1 MTWLALGPDEW
12 TRRYIAGLPLF
23 VAALFVV
30 VLALLRPRGG

>member
-1 MTWLALGPDEW
+1 MTWLEEGPDEW

-30 VLALLRPRGG
+30 VLAFLRPPGG